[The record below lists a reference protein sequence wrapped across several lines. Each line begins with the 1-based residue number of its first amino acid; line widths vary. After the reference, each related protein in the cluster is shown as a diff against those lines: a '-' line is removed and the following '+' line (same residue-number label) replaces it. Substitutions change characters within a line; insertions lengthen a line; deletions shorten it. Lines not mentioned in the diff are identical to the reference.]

1 MGKKE
6 KVKGIIILVLFSVV
20 FVGIFVIYKF
30 RVRLPYEFFY
40 IYGIIGF
47 EVMGL
52 TSLVGFIKSII
63 HYRTRISK
71 DTIIVKGII
80 VNHDIHSDGVADDE
94 WVPVYEYYA
103 DGKIRRFQGDLA
115 AGGTFKL
122 GAEVKIAY
130 NTVTRKA
137 FRIYDYRDIK
147 WINLI
152 PIIIGFGVGALLLL
166 KLVGII

>member
-1 MGKKE
+1 MSKKR
-6 KVKGIIILVLFSVV
+6 KVMGIILFALFCVV
-20 FVGIFVIYKF
+20 FVGILVIYKF
-30 RVRLPYEFFY
+30 RDRLPYEFFY

-47 EVMGL
+47 EVMGI

-63 HYRTRISK
+63 QYRTPKSK

-80 VNHDIHSDGVADDE
+80 VNHDVYSEGDVDDK
-94 WVPVYEYYA
+94 WIPVYEYYA

-115 AGGTFKL
+115 AGGAFKL

-130 NTVTRKA
+130 NTVTGEA
-137 FRIYDYRDIK
+137 YRIYNVRDIK

-152 PIIIGFGVGALLLL
+152 PMIVGFGVSVLLVFI
-166 KLVGII
+166 LVGRI